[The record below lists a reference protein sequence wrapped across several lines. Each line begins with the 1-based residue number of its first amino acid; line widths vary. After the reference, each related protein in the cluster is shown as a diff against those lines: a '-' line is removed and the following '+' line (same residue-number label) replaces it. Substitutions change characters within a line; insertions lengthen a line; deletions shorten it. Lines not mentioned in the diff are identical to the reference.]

1 MTFGLY
7 LMLNLVILLFFGL
20 WIRRLVLRRLRP
32 ERILADLEREVQEV
46 IQSLNNAGDQNISL
60 IEDRIKSLKNLLNRA
75 DTQIDEMEA
84 RLRQIEDRRAE
95 SDEAHGG
102 DEVAPSATEEEP
114 TYTLQLQRPPER
126 IGAGDGA
133 EYIPANDVSDA
144 IDDGVDRL
152 DPRDQVRRLHSQGLS
167 SELIANRTGVA
178 IGEVELIISLGANRT
193 RS

>member
-20 WIRRLVLRRLRP
+20 WIRRLVVRRLRP
-32 ERILADLEREVQEV
+32 ERILADLEREVQDV

-60 IEDRIKSLKNLLNRA
+60 IEDRIKSLKMLLNRA
-75 DTQIDEMEA
+75 DTQIDEMES
-84 RLRQIEDRRAE
+84 RLRQIEDHRAE
-95 SDEAHGG
+95 TDEAAGAPT
-102 DEVAPSATEEEP
+102 VATDTAEEEP
-114 TYTLQLQRPPER
+114 TYTLQLHRSPDRPVESDVVDDVP
-126 IGAGDGA
+126 A
-133 EYIPANDVSDA
+133 ED
-144 IDDGVDRL
+144 L
-152 DPRDQVRRLHSQGLS
+152 DPREHVRRLHSQGLS

>member
-20 WIRRLVLRRLRP
+20 WIRRLVVRRLRP
-32 ERILADLEREVQEV
+32 ERILADLEQEVQEV
-46 IQSLNNAGDQNISL
+46 IQSLNNAGDQNVSL
-60 IEDRIKSLKNLLNRA
+60 IEDRIKSLKTLLNRA

-84 RLRQIEDRRAE
+84 RLRQIEDQNAE
-95 SDEAHGG
+95 SERASQSN
-102 DEVAPSATEEEP
+102 EVALGVEEVEP
-114 TYTLQLQRPPER
+114 TYTLPLQRR
-126 IGAGDGA
+126 SDQADDRDGA
-133 EYIPANDVSDA
+133 ESVQA
-144 IDDGVDRL
+144 IAEL